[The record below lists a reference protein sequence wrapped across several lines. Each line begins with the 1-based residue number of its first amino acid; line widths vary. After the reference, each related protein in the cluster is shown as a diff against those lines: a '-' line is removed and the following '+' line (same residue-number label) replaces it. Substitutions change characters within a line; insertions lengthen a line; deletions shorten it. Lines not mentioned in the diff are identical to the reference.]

1 MLVHGT
7 YRMGDSTPQWMTYAE
22 AGERL
27 GVSAEAVRHRVI
39 RGHWR
44 RQVGNDGL
52 ARIILPDDLP
62 PPVERPLNG
71 LSPPVRKPTMMDALR
86 EHIATLRADN
96 ERLVNELA
104 GERTARQA
112 GQEQLAVAR
121 AAADKATAE
130 LVELAKRLAAIAE
143 AKPAESEPEPPRRK
157 LGQAWRWFMRN

>member
-1 MLVHGT
+1 
-7 YRMGDSTPQWMTYAE
+7 MGDSTPQWMTYAE

-52 ARIILPDDLP
+52 ARIMLPDDLP
-62 PPVERPLNG
+62 APVERPLNG
-71 LSPPVRKPTMMDALR
+71 LSPPVRKPTMIDALR

-104 GERTARQA
+104 GERTARRA
-112 GQEQLAVAR
+112 DQEQLVAAR
-121 AAADKATAE
+121 AAADRATAE
-130 LVELAKRLAAIAE
+130 LVELAHRLAAIAE
-143 AKPAESEPEPPRRK
+143 SQTAAESEPEPPRRR
-157 LGQAWRWFMRN
+157 LGQAWRWFLRN

>member
-7 YRMGDSTPQWMTYAE
+7 YRMGDSTQGWLTYAE

-62 PPVERPLNG
+62 PPVQRPLNG

-86 EHIATLRADN
+86 EHIATLKADN
-96 ERLVNELA
+96 ERLLTELA

-112 GQEQLAVAR
+112 DQEQLAVAR

-130 LVELAKRLAAIAE
+130 LLELAKRLAAIAE
-143 AKPAESEPEPPRRK
+143 TQAEPELPRR
-157 LGQAWRWFMRN
+157 GVWGWFLRN